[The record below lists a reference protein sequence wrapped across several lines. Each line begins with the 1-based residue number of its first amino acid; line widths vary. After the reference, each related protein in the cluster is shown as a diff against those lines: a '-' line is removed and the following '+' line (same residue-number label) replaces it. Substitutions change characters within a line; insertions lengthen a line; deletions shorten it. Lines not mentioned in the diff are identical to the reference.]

1 MESLFEFVGLDGW
14 TGPDRDG
21 QVAEDSMG
29 PVQRMGQE
37 EEAPTTV
44 KAWVDHTSAS
54 YWWIDADANSIT
66 YVTGQKFQLP
76 DELLKLG
83 IENCEIG
90 DGLDVF
96 NATVGCGCL
105 KMKCAEVSDVK
116 SLDLPYWKKE
126 VPVATA
132 SPPGTRW
139 IKCGEVKT
147 LTLGELSESH
157 AGYRDE
163 QCGETTLL
171 KLCKDWAGSR
181 FVPWVLQT

>member
-1 MESLFEFVGLDGW
+1 MESLYEFIGLDGW
-14 TGPDRDG
+14 TGLDRVG

-44 KAWVDHTSAS
+44 KAWVDHNSAS
-54 YWWIDADANSIT
+54 YWW
-66 YVTGQKFQLP
+66 
-76 DELLKLG
+76 
-83 IENCEIG
+83 
-90 DGLDVF
+90 
-96 NATVGCGCL
+96 GCL
-105 KMKCAEVSDVK
+105 KIKCGEVRDVK